1 MSSKRPSLR
10 DRPVLPAVGRAAADD
25 LLLGA
30 ERRRQEVQDLPVNEI
45 MPNRRQPRTRPS
57 DEGLADLAASITE
70 HGLLQPILVQAMS
83 LKAYEGRP
91 CRYEI
96 IAGERRWRASLRA
109 GKTVIP
115 AIVFAEV
122 SDDRQMLVLA
132 LIENLQREELSPLDE
147 GLAFAHLQSEL
158 GLTQHEIAAR
168 VGKSRGYVQN
178 RIRLTTVPDD
188 LRQLV
193 AERPDTIAH
202 IYEIARIDDPQARA
216 DLIAAVRDNRIS
228 HAEIRARVS
237 ALLTLATSVEAPNP
251 GENDLRKS
259 ILGGTLLPVDPA
271 DDAQN
276 DLRKSILGVPPLPVD
291 LVDDA
296 QIDLRKSF
304 SGMPTP
310 PVDLADD
317 AQNDL
322 RKSISGEPLPPV
334 DLADDAENDLRKSI
348 SGEPLP
354 PVDLADDA
362 ENDLRKSILGGTLS
376 PVDLADDA
384 ENDLRKSISGVPPPP
399 VDLADDAENDL
410 RKSIGSQTTTVL
422 SSTERSALTA
432 VAIRLEAGMAIS
444 EGEDRDLLIRIAHL
458 VVARIP

>member
-1 MSSKRPSLR
+1 VSSKRPSLR

-259 ILGGTLLPVDPA
+259 L
-271 DDAQN
+271 DA
-276 DLRKSILGVPPLPVD
+276 
-291 LVDDA
+291 A
-296 QIDLRKSF
+296 Q
-304 SGMPTP
+304 
-310 PVDLADD
+310 
-317 AQNDL
+317 
-322 RKSISGEPLPPV
+322 
-334 DLADDAENDLRKSI
+334 
-348 SGEPLP
+348 
-354 PVDLADDA
+354 
-362 ENDLRKSILGGTLS
+362 NDLRKSILGGTLS

-384 ENDLRKSISGVPPPP
+384 ENDLRKSILGGTLPPA
-399 VDLADDAENDL
+399 DLADDAENDL